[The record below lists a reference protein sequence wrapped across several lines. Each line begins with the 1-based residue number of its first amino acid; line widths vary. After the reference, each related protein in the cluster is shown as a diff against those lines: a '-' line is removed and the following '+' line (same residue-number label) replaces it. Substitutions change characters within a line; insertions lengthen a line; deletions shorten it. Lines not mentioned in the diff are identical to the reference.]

1 MNKLFYHY
9 ISVSMVNTL
18 IHWSVF
24 ALLRHGLTNSQAIGN
39 FAGFCVAAVVS
50 FLINTNVIYQY
61 DSSAKH
67 YWPYM
72 SAMGL
77 MSIVFGLLADRL
89 DILGRYTLLSFTIFS
104 LICGFLYSNRTFF
117 KLSSK
122 E

>member
-1 MNKLFYHY
+1 
-9 ISVSMVNTL
+9 MVNTL

-104 LICGFLYSNRTFF
+104 LICGFLYSNRTFL